1 MKLTLIALGSLLP
14 VLAFAQFTGRVVN
27 ENNDGVPYA
36 SVTIKKTTI
45 GAITDSS
52 GHFSLDIDQQQFP
65 FSLIISSTGYE
76 ARELI
81 VRNRTVNN
89 ILVQLQS
96 LYQKDTIIITSRRR
110 AIPLSFQCR

>member
-1 MKLTLIALGSLLP
+1 MKRILFALGSLLP
-14 VLAFAQFTGRVVN
+14 ILAFAQFTGRVVN

-36 SVTIKKTTI
+36 SVAIKKTTI

-52 GHFSLDIDQQQFP
+52 GHFSLDIDQLQFP
-65 FSLIISSTGYE
+65 FSLMVSSTGYE

-96 LYQKDTIIITSRRR
+96 LYQKDT
-110 AIPLSFQCR
+110 